1 MKQRFPDFIAK
12 GINFCTQ
19 DKKKNHNEILTEFL
33 NNLV

>member
-12 GINFCTQ
+12 GINLRQ
-19 DKKKNHNEILTEFL
+19 KKNHNEILTEFL